1 MSNFNKVVVFN
12 KAIGNKARKKNK
24 EINWE
29 LLEKESKMIQSEV
42 DELNK
47 AIKNKDIDGVRDAL
61 CDIHVFA
68 YGTHHKIGYNA
79 NVDMGI
85 VIDALY
91 SRFCKTPEDLQAT
104 IEHHKQRG
112 VDSVTIH
119 GKYPFAYIKSAGDY
133 PDAPTGKFLKS
144 VNYCEPEF
152 NE

>member
-1 MSNFNKVVVFN
+1 MTNYEKVVIFN
-12 KAIGNKARKKNK
+12 KAIGNNARKKN
-24 EINWE
+24 ETITWE

-42 DELNK
+42 DELNE
-47 AIKNKDIDGVRDAL
+47 AIKNKDINGVKDAL

-68 YGTHHKIGYNA
+68 YGTHFKLGYNA
-79 NVDMGI
+79 DEDMNT

-112 VDSVTIH
+112 VDSVTVH
-119 GKYPFAYIKSAGDY
+119 GEYPFVYIKSAGDY

-144 VNYCEPEF
+144 VNYCEPKF

>member
-1 MSNFNKVVVFN
+1 MSNFHKVVVFN
-12 KAIGNKARKKNK
+12 QAIGNEAGDKQNVD
-24 EINWE
+24 WE
-29 LLEKESKMIQSEV
+29 LLEREAKMIQSEV

-47 AIKNKDIDGVRDAL
+47 AIKNKDSNGVRDAL

-68 YGTHHKIGYNA
+68 YGTHFKLGYNA
-79 NVDMGI
+79 DEDMNT

-91 SRFCKTPEDLQAT
+91 SRFCMIPEDLQET

-119 GKYPFAYIKSAGDY
+119 GEYPFVYIKSAGDY
-133 PDAPTGKFLKS
+133 PDAPSGKFLKS
-144 VNYCEPEF
+144 VSYCEPKF

>member
-12 KAIGNKARKKNK
+12 QAIGNEAGDKQN
-24 EINWE
+24 IDWD
-29 LLEKESKMIQSEV
+29 LLTREADMIQSEV
-42 DELNK
+42 DELRK
-47 AIKNKDIDGVRDAL
+47 AIKNKDANGVRDAL

-68 YGTHHKIGYNA
+68 YGTHHKMGYNA
-79 NVDMGI
+79 DADMNI

-91 SRFCKTPEDLQAT
+91 SRFCMIPEDLQAT